1 MSPYILD
8 SNFFIQAHR
17 LNYPF
22 DVVPSFWHKIKDLA
36 DRNLIISI
44 DKVRDE
50 IFKNDDELTKWCKDN
65 LSSNFFKDSSIAI
78 KQYAELAAWANSR
91 KDHYQ
96 QRAIDVFLDTDAA
109 DAWIIAYALN
119 QGNPVLTHEKSE
131 PGRKNRIKM
140 PDVCLDHGVNYYST
154 VQMLR
159 NLKESI

>member
-65 LSSNFFKDSSIAI
+65 LSVNFFKDSSIAI